1 MPLYLCRWTNGDC
14 SFVFAA
20 SKGEAI
26 ELLDEIGNAEGC
38 PLTPIHDFM
47 VHFRFSD
54 DGVLEFEEFGEITE
68 DVLVETAYPILSD
81 ALLNAPRDEQTG
93 ALTPQGMEIVK
104 AAVGKERE
112 RVKAKK
118 VDEPDTELGREIKRN
133 TDAPTRLVDR
143 IVHKVAREKLGRFE
157 GWGKP
162 H

>member
-38 PLTPIHDFM
+38 PLTPIHDFT
-47 VHFRFSD
+47 VHFRFND
-54 DGVLEFEEFGEITE
+54 DGILEFEEFSEITE
-68 DVLVETAYPILSD
+68 DGQPILSD

-93 ALTPQGMEIVK
+93 ALTPEGMEIVK

-112 RVKAKK
+112 RVKAKN
-118 VDEPDTELGREIKRN
+118 VAEPDTELGREIKRN

-143 IVHKVAREKLGRFE
+143 IVRKVASEKLGRFH
-157 GWGKP
+157 G
-162 H
+162 